1 MASEPRMHARLK
13 TCNSFALN
21 KSDRNSR
28 ARMRGS
34 TERNVMSDQTETPV
48 SVAIGTWIGREQAF
62 NAMAHHCSEA
72 RVACLKQVRETEAF
86 KTLNLTWEEFC
97 PLHAGISRAQAD
109 RLISQLSEFGVP
121 YFQLTDIVPVSPA
134 AYREIEPAIIDG
146 AIEFRGERIPI
157 TRENAVRIK
166 TAVSALRK
174 DIERAESENLVRS
187 RPNITSLQIR
197 FDAYCEDIR
206 RLIHHATFEEN
217 KPAIR
222 ALLFYSAGK
231 ITELSKIAPSEP

>member
-1 MASEPRMHARLK
+1 M
-13 TCNSFALN
+13 N
-21 KSDRNSR
+21 
-28 ARMRGS
+28 
-34 TERNVMSDQTETPV
+34 DQTEAPV

-62 NAMAHHCSEA
+62 NTLAHHCSEA
-72 RVACLKQVRETEAF
+72 RVACLKQVRETEAY

-97 PLHAGISRAQAD
+97 PQHAGISRAQAD

-134 AYREIEPAIIDG
+134 AYREIEPAIVDG
-146 AIEFRGERIPI
+146 TIEFRGEQIPI
-157 TRENAVRIK
+157 TRENAFKIRS
-166 TAVSALRK
+166 AVSALRK
-174 DIERAESENLVRS
+174 DIERAESDNLVRS

-206 RLIHHATFEEN
+206 RLIHHAKFEEN

-231 ITELSKIAPSEP
+231 IDELSKVATT